1 MLLTWLARD
10 SESALAALL
19 ASPHRSNL
27 NLLSAFL
34 KTQVKHAPRDAALF
48 VDQVAAAWPEAD
60 LTLFPQVAKAWAL
73 EDPESAA
80 EWVASHHD
88 VQRRDKLLSHIAKES
103 SRNRGL
109 KGMAIAN
116 LIDDPEKRSRARE
129 LAAHYFG
136 INGGSYLWS
145 DYYVNNNYGLKKGYP
160 SDWTTEELRSFTN
173 GSMLNFSKD
182 YELFLQNA
190 ETEEQRQIL
199 HYGFIGGASVSYPA
213 IVSQS
218 VSALDPILVE
228 NDPLLQRTLK
238 SYIQSWQKLD
248 PIAMRKWLEQQPDN
262 QKTRIMEEALR

>member
-109 KGMAIAN
+109 KGMALS
-116 LIDDPEKRSRARE
+116 LI
-129 LAAHYFG
+129 H
-136 INGGSYLWS
+136 I
-145 DYYVNNNYGLKKGYP
+145 
-160 SDWTTEELRSFTN
+160 
-173 GSMLNFSKD
+173 
-182 YELFLQNA
+182 
-190 ETEEQRQIL
+190 
-199 HYGFIGGASVSYPA
+199 
-213 IVSQS
+213 
-218 VSALDPILVE
+218 
-228 NDPLLQRTLK
+228 
-238 SYIQSWQKLD
+238 
-248 PIAMRKWLEQQPDN
+248 
-262 QKTRIMEEALR
+262 